1 MGGKLHFENGVCPRF
16 DNPVRTGADIDAL
29 TEPDVDERLG
39 YVADMI
45 RLVQQRLNGSIPLIG
60 FAGAPFTV
68 MSYLVEGKS
77 SRDFKVTKQLLH
89 NQPELAHRL
98 LSKIARVTTDYLN
111 MQIEAGVNAV
121 DRKSTRLNS
130 SH

>member
-1 MGGKLHFENGVCPRF
+1 
-16 DNPVRTGADIDAL
+16 
-29 TEPDVDERLG
+29 
-39 YVADMI
+39 
-45 RLVQQRLNGSIPLIG
+45 
-60 FAGAPFTV
+60 

-111 MQIEAGVNAV
+111 MQIEAGVTAV
-121 DRKSTRLNS
+121 QLFDSWAEHLCWDDYQYFAHRYVAEIIAGLTRKDITVFHLFYGILVFVS
-130 SH
+130 

>member
-1 MGGKLHFENGVCPRF
+1 
-16 DNPVRTGADIDAL
+16 
-29 TEPDVDERLG
+29 
-39 YVADMI
+39 
-45 RLVQQRLNGSIPLIG
+45 
-60 FAGAPFTV
+60 

-121 DRKSTRLNS
+121 QLFDSWAETLCWDDYQAFAHRYVAEIIAGLNRKDIPVISFCKGSSVLDRKSTRLNS